1 MKKLST
7 EHSFIAVN
15 LSYKNVTS
23 TLCFNNELKIIPN
36 KYKPRT

>member
-1 MKKLST
+1 MKKLSP

-15 LSYKNVTS
+15 LSYKTVT